1 MKKSFNL
8 LLVLVLFLSIGFVPA
23 AAQNLF
29 DEPEFEK
36 VTEVDRQQ
44 FEERFADTKWTGRG
58 LYRSTVIDD
67 ISTQEL
73 RARLQSA
80 FGDPTQ
86 TIEDLVNQ
94 DNFRPAKAIQ
104 FEYWFVVDGKYPL
117 MVLDVDGPFSVGLVY
132 GGASKYIDLMP
143 QVKRAFSKKLME
155 VEKLGEFQDY
165 FYSPETEKWYN
176 VIYHDGKFG
185 KKVIDTPKGLEIN
198 YDY

>member
-1 MKKSFNL
+1 MKKSCNL
-8 LLVLVLFLSIGFVPA
+8 LLVLVLFLSVGVLPA

-29 DEPEFEK
+29 DEPEFDK
-36 VTEVDRQQ
+36 VTKTERQQ
-44 FEERFADTKWTGRG
+44 FEERFSDTNWTGQG

-67 ISTQEL
+67 ISTHEL
-73 RARLQSA
+73 RARLQST

-86 TIEDLVNQ
+86 TIEDLVNA

-176 VIYHDGKFG
+176 VTYQDGKFD
-185 KKVIDTPKGLEIN
+185 KKVIDTPKGLEIE